1 MCHDSRESSFCGLAI
16 FRVLQ
21 KLIIAVRTD
30 WSFLLGITFCDFQ
43 KVPNKSLMTFSFLLS
58 AWMEVIFSSNNTVCV
73 ARCFTEQNKL
83 LFSVIRLQ
91 TRTDT
96 FLAMHFLQKK
106 KKGKFKIENIYCFG
120 VNFCWK
126 NVCGDIFLWD
136 AGKITKITTR

>member
-1 MCHDSRESSFCGLAI
+1 MARLLRELAI

-21 KLIIAVRTD
+21 ELTIAVRTD

-43 KVPNKSLMTFSFLLS
+43 KVPNKSLMIFSFLLN
-58 AWMEVIFSSNNTVCV
+58 AWMEEIFSSNNTVCV

-96 FLAMHFLQKK
+96 FLAIHFLQKK
-106 KKGKFKIENIYCFG
+106 RRIQDREYLLLRSKFLLEKCLRGYFFAG
-120 VNFCWK
+120 RWK
-126 NVCGDIFLWD
+126 NH
-136 AGKITKITTR
+136 KN

>member
-83 LFSVIRLQ
+83 LFCHSITNTNRHVLSNA
-91 TRTDT
+91 
-96 FLAMHFLQKK
+96 FFAK